1 MNKEDYKASLDK
13 LPISPNFN
21 EKTARIMQET
31 RSSRQKNHFATKRMI
46 LSFAS
51 LAIIVSAATFA
62 LNHDRLFPSK
72 DSPIVNTDGNSVLSV
87 TTETA
92 GITVPVTELPTSSSA
107 GTKADMIG
115 LFVYQGRVYLQS
127 NTSFITDDNYKV
139 DENDML
145 KVRGDYLGR
154 TIGTIDEWSKQ
165 DDYATEFASTIGES
179 DVYTVKGYDSNHR
192 LMVYSEY
199 EDGFSCGIYDSF
211 GGQVLNSGA
220 DYFDVL
226 NLQDHIV
233 SYQWESYN
241 SWNNGIGNR
250 TNAEID
256 DHFNQFI
263 AGLYTSV
270 PQGDM
275 ISMFT
280 ENVDYDSQKFIYVKT
295 DNNLIT
301 CLRLFK
307 SGYVYAPEVG
317 FFQVEQSVFD
327 SFWNTLP
334 VTSSEAITA
343 SPTDPLNDV
352 AAPVDVMINSTSY
365 PVGTASITLYIMNNS
380 AEDIYYGVDYSIE
393 ELVDNTWSVVPATA
407 DLMFIDLAQL
417 LAANSKQE
425 FVVDLSQ
432 LNPSLAAG
440 SYMVVKNING
450 TPFYVEFELKN

>member
-1 MNKEDYKASLDK
+1 M
-13 LPISPNFN
+13 
-21 EKTARIMQET
+21 
-31 RSSRQKNHFATKRMI
+31 
-46 LSFAS
+46 
-51 LAIIVSAATFA
+51 
-62 LNHDRLFPSK
+62 LNL
-72 DSPIVNTDGNSVLSV
+72 
-87 TTETA
+87 
-92 GITVPVTELPTSSSA
+92 
-107 GTKADMIG
+107 
-115 LFVYQGRVYLQS
+115 
-127 NTSFITDDNYKV
+127 
-139 DENDML
+139 
-145 KVRGDYLGR
+145 RGDYLGG

-250 TNAEID
+250 TDAEID
-256 DHFNQFI
+256 DTFHQFI
-263 AGLYTSV
+263 EGLYTSV

-275 ISMFT
+275 SSMFT

-307 SGYVYAPEVG
+307 GGYVYAPEVG
-317 FFQVEQSVFD
+317 FFQVDQSVFD
-327 SFWNTLP
+327 VFWNTLP

-343 SPTDPLNDV
+343 VPADTSNDV
-352 AAPVDVMINSTSY
+352 ATPIDVMITSTSY
-365 PVGTASITLYIMNNS
+365 PVGTASLTLYIMNNS

-393 ELVDNTWSVVPATA
+393 ELIDNTWSVVPATA

-440 SYMVVKNING
+440 SYRVVKNING
-450 TPFYVEFELKN
+450 TQFYAEFELTN

>member
-1 MNKEDYKASLDK
+1 MNKKDYKDSIDK
-13 LPISPNFN
+13 LSISPDFN

-31 RSSRQKNHFATKRMI
+31 RNSRQKNHFAAKRMI

-62 LNHDRLFPSK
+62 LNHDRLFPVK
-72 DSPIVNTDGNSVLSV
+72 DSTIGNTGDSSVLSV
-87 TTETA
+87 ATEA
-92 GITVPVTELPTSSSA
+92 GGITVPVTELPSSSSA

-127 NTSFITDDNYKV
+127 NTSFITDDNYEV

-154 TIGTIDEWSKQ
+154 TIGTINEWSKQ
-165 DDYATEFASTIGES
+165 DAYATEFASTIGEN

-226 NLQDHIV
+226 KLQDHIV

-250 TNAEID
+250 TEAEID
-256 DHFNQFI
+256 DNFNQFI
-263 AGLYTSV
+263 EGLYTSV

-275 ISMFT
+275 TSMFT

-307 SGYVYAPEVG
+307 GGYVYAPEVG

-327 SFWNTLP
+327 AFWNTLP
-334 VTSSEAITA
+334 VTASETITA
-343 SPTDPLNDV
+343 APTDTSTDV
-352 AAPVDVMINSTSY
+352 AAPVTVMIDSTSY
-365 PVGTASITLYIMNNS
+365 PVGTASITLYIINSS
-380 AEDIYYGVDYSIE
+380 AEDMYYGADYSIE
-393 ELVDNTWSVVPATA
+393 EFTDNSWSVVPATA
-407 DLMFIDLAQL
+407 DLMFIEIAYL
-417 LAANSKQE
+417 LDANSKQE
-425 FVVDLSQ
+425 FVIDLSQ
-432 LNPSLAAG
+432 LNPNLAAG
-440 SYMVVKNING
+440 SYRIVKNING
-450 TPFYVEFELKN
+450 SPFYVEFELTN